1 MRTKEHANKADE
13 HDAEPNDGDDEP
25 HCPSQGSAT
34 SNRRAVHT
42 GVQRFRRRINVP
54 FEFALAVRTSE
65 FTGGIVIEFNL
76 LLAMGAK
83 NLNHIA
89 TKSSQGIFF
98 FPTPSKRIRIFM
110 NGMPVD
116 LATGE
121 TMIQTIGVI
130 GAGQMGNGIAQVAA
144 CAGYDVVMIDIKDEY
159 VDKGLGT
166 IQFSLGKL
174 VSKERMTQE
183 DADAALARITTGTE
197 RSMCADCDLVVE
209 AVPEILSLK
218 QEIFTE
224 LDNLCKPET
233 ILASNTSSISITTIA
248 ASTQRPEKV
257 IGMHFMN
264 PVPIMKLVEIINGA
278 DTSDATNSAVVEAA
292 EKMGKTALSCNDA
305 PGFVSNRI
313 LCPMINEAILTLQEG
328 VAEPEAI
335 DGIMKLGMN
344 HPIGP
349 LALSDLIG
357 NDTVLHIMNVL
368 YEGFGTEKYAPAPLL
383 VQMVEEGKLGRKS
396 GQGFYTY

>member
-1 MRTKEHANKADE
+1 
-13 HDAEPNDGDDEP
+13 
-25 HCPSQGSAT
+25 
-34 SNRRAVHT
+34 
-42 GVQRFRRRINVP
+42 
-54 FEFALAVRTSE
+54 
-65 FTGGIVIEFNL
+65 
-76 LLAMGAK
+76 
-83 NLNHIA
+83 
-89 TKSSQGIFF
+89 
-98 FPTPSKRIRIFM
+98 
-110 NGMPVD
+110 
-116 LATGE
+116 
-121 TMIQTIGVI
+121 MIQKIGVI

-144 CAGYDVVMIDIKDEY
+144 CAGYDVVMIDIEEAY
-159 VDKGLGT
+159 VQKGLET
-166 IQFSLGKL
+166 INFSLGKL
-174 VSKERMTQE
+174 VIKERMTLA
-183 DADAALARITTGTE
+183 DADKAIGRITTGVD
-197 RSMCADCDLVVE
+197 RSLCADCDLVVE
-209 AVPEILSLK
+209 AIPEILALK
-218 QEIFTE
+218 AELFTE
-224 LDNLCKPET
+224 LDGLCKPET
-233 ILASNTSSISITTIA
+233 ILASNTSSISISTIA
-248 ASTQRPEKV
+248 AATNRPDKV

-278 DTSDATNSAVVEAA
+278 QTSESTNAAVVEAA

-368 YEGFGTEKYAPAPLL
+368 HEGFGDDKYAPAALL
-383 VQMVEEGKLGRKS
+383 VKMVEEGKLGRKS